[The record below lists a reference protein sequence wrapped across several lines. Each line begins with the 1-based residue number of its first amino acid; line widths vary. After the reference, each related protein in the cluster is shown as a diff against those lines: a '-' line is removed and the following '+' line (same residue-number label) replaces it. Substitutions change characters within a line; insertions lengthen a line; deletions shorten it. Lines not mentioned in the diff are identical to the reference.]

1 MASQLGAPRPHPAR
15 GALSDESLSVVVGGM
30 SRQYNMYN
38 VQCAEMWKQRIRQE
52 NTFNIPYLN
61 PLGSELGDDDDNASM
76 LSGSTRLSN
85 LRAPS
90 SIASTATMRKVR
102 PPAHVDHP

>member
-1 MASQLGAPRPHPAR
+1 
-15 GALSDESLSVVVGGM
+15 M

-52 NTFNIPYLN
+52 NTHNIPYLN
-61 PLGSELGDDDDNASM
+61 PLGSELGDDDDNVSM
-76 LSGSTRLSN
+76 ISGSTRLSN

-90 SIASTATMRKVR
+90 SSATESENRRMNLC
-102 PPAHVDHP
+102 HVLISILRVQHADDHG